1 MSDNLYHHGLLYI
14 FLNVTVSAEND
25 NIINKFPDFTDL
37 QCKSTVSF
45 LTGSNYDS
53 VDITFQPNLAWF
65 NFISEHRFSEKSLN
79 QCLQSREGHC
89 LNLDIHSRV

>member
-25 NIINKFPDFTDL
+25 KIINKFPDFTDL

-65 NFISEHRFSEKSLN
+65 NFISEHRFF
-79 QCLQSREGHC
+79 
-89 LNLDIHSRV
+89 